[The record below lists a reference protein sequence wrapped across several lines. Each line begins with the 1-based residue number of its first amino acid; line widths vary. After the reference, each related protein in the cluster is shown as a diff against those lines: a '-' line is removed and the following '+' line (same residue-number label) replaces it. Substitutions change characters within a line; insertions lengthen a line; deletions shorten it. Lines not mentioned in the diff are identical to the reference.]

1 MKKIITKVSIF
12 ILIVCLSSITGCDLL
27 GSLIGNGGGSSSSNE
42 YNDELPS
49 STGKWQLMNDNDTY
63 FVFDGSNGKMSME
76 YVEDGSSKY
85 NGSFRVVYRGLGE
98 KVLSPLTFIFK
109 RTDKEKEDWLNCYA
123 EDFEDSFTQFTIMEE
138 EDDLGFI
145 DGTVYTHIYR
155 ISELPYKLGTYILEG
170 NEYKEESN
178 NYNGADNYYFPSGTY
193 SLETDES
200 FTFLMTKPR
209 NYELFQY
216 RNGDIIVEGLINISY
231 DKKTVYLYIENDIYQ
246 KVRKDDKD
254 NYDTSVSNYY
264 PPDFYLRGDFSNPNE
279 LVINDLYHHTYSPT
293 RIEDSTWVFGTY
305 AKK

>member
-279 LVINDLYHHTYSPT
+279 LVIND
-293 RIEDSTWVFGTY
+293 
-305 AKK
+305 